1 MFDPHSNTLM
11 VKIILGIVL
20 GLVSVGMLLYLVPQ
34 PNTPLS
40 GGSQT
45 LANVAGQQ
53 ITVADVQRQLSLMSQ
68 RQQIPQQLR
77 GFYAQQIFNQLV
89 FSRVLAVEAS
99 RLGLRVSNQELADQI
114 HLILPQAF
122 PGGKWIGE
130 QAYSEM
136 VQQEF
141 GLTVQSFED
150 QLRQSILQQKF
161 RQLVTAGITVS
172 QQEVRE
178 AFLRQNEKVK
188 IDYVLAK
195 PSDLAAKLHPGQ
207 KELEAWYKAHMQEYQ
222 VPEQRAASYL
232 LLDRNLLQKN
242 ITIPQQQMLAYYK
255 KHIDLYQVPARANV
269 QHILF
274 MTIGKTSA
282 QIALLRKK
290 AEMVLNKL
298 RHGASFSKMA
308 KQYSDDPG
316 SKDKGG
322 HLGWILRGQ
331 TVPQFQHVA
340 FTLPVGQISNI
351 VQTQYGLDIIKVLG
365 REDAHTKSFAEVRS
379 QILHNM
385 MIERVAQE
393 AEKISSE
400 MADVVRNSNRQ
411 SIAAVKT
418 AVESAGLGPEVNA
431 SLVTGE
437 TPLVTVTEP
446 IGTFGNSQTVR
457 NALFAQRPGQLSLPI
472 RIKDG
477 YLILLVNKTVP
488 AHQGTFTEVRDRVQ
502 SDYLKAKSAE
512 LAHSDA
518 TQIASR
524 LQKGEK
530 LAAVAKSFGLKV
542 QTADFSRTGNVANA
556 PASKFLGAFS
566 APVGKTEGPEL
577 VGGNWVVYTV
587 TAHEKPNEAAFE
599 RQRGE
604 IRQELLTTAQ
614 NNAFDAFRRAIE
626 DQMKRQGKYTVSAEN
641 LKQLINP
648 SQS

>member
-1 MFDPHSNTLM
+1 M
-11 VKIILGIVL
+11 VKIVLGVVL

-40 GGSQT
+40 GGSET

-53 ITVADVQRQLSLMSQ
+53 ITVSDVQQQLNLMSQ
-68 RQQIPQQLR
+68 QQQIPQQLR
-77 GFYAQQIFNQLV
+77 GFYAQQIFDQMV
-89 FSRVLAVEAS
+89 FNRVLTVEAA
-99 RLGLRVSNQELADQI
+99 RLGLKVSNQELADTIRQ
-114 HLILPQAF
+114 ILPQAF
-122 PGGKWIGE
+122 PDGKWIGE

-136 VQQEF
+136 VQQGF
-141 GLTVQSFED
+141 GLSVQSFEN

-172 QQEVRE
+172 PEEVRE

-188 IDYVLAK
+188 IDYVLVK
-195 PSDLAAKLHPGQ
+195 PSDLAAKLHPSQ
-207 KELEAWYKAHMQEYQ
+207 SELEAWYKAHMSEYQ

-232 LLDRNLLQKN
+232 LLDRNLLQKST
-242 ITIPQQQMLAYYK
+242 TIPEQQMLAYYQ
-255 KHIDLYQVPARANV
+255 KHIDLYRVPARANV

-274 MTIGKTSA
+274 MTMGKTSA

-298 RHGASFSKMA
+298 QHGASFSKMA
-308 KQYSDDPG
+308 KEYSDDPG

-331 TVPQFQHVA
+331 TVSQFQHVA

-351 VQTQYGLDIIKVLG
+351 VQTQYGLEIIKVLA
-365 REDAHTKSFAEVRS
+365 REEAHTKSFAEVSS

-385 MIERVAQE
+385 SIDRVAQE
-393 AEKISSE
+393 AEQISSE

-411 SIAAVKT
+411 SIAAVEA
-418 AVESAGLGPEVNA
+418 AVESAGLGPEVKA
-431 SLVTGE
+431 SLVAGE

-446 IGTFGNSQTVR
+446 IGRFGNSQTVR
-457 NALFAQRPGQLSLPI
+457 NALFAQSLGQLSLPM
-472 RIKDG
+472 RVQDG
-477 YLILLVNKTVP
+477 YLILLVNKVVP
-488 AHQGTFTEVRDRVQ
+488 AHQGTFAEVHDRVL

-512 LAHSDA
+512 LAQSDA
-518 TQIASR
+518 AQIASR
-524 LQKGEK
+524 LQKAEQ
-530 LAAVAKSFGLKV
+530 LAAVAKSFGLTV

-556 PASKFLGAFS
+556 PASKFLAAFS
-566 APVGKTEGPEL
+566 APVGKMQGPEM
-577 VGGNWVVYTV
+577 VGQNWIVYTV
-587 TAHEKPNEAAFE
+587 AAHEKPSEAAFE
-599 RQRGE
+599 RQRSE

-614 NNAFDAFRRAIE
+614 DNAFDAFRRALE

-641 LKQLINP
+641 LKQLTNP

>member
-1 MFDPHSNTLM
+1 M
-11 VKIILGIVL
+11 VKIVLGLVL

-40 GGSQT
+40 SGSAT
-45 LANVAGQQ
+45 LANVAGQE
-53 ITVADVQRQLSLMSQ
+53 ITVGDVQRQLNLLSQ

-77 GFYAQQIFNQLV
+77 GFYAQQIFDQMV

-99 RLGLRVSNQELADQI
+99 RLGLSVSNQELADQI
-114 HLILPQAF
+114 RLILPQAF
-122 PGGKWIGE
+122 PGGRWIGV

-150 QLRQSILQQKF
+150 QLRQSILQQEF

-172 QQEVRE
+172 PEEVRE
-178 AFLRQNEKVK
+178 SFLRQNEKVK
-188 IDYVLAK
+188 IDYVLVK
-195 PSDLAAKLHPGQ
+195 PGDLAAKLHPSQ
-207 KELEAWYKAHMQEYQ
+207 SELEAWYKAHMSQYQ

-232 LLDRNLLQKN
+232 LLDRNLLQQN
-242 ITIPQQQMLAYYK
+242 TTIPQQQMLAYYH
-255 KHIDLYQVPARANV
+255 KHIGLYQVPDRVHV

-282 QIALLRKK
+282 QIALIRKK

-298 RHGASFSKMA
+298 RHGANFAKMA
-308 KQYSDDPG
+308 KEYSDDPG

-322 HLGWILRGQ
+322 DLGWILRGQ

-340 FTLPVGQISNI
+340 FTLPVGQISN
-351 VQTQYGLDIIKVLG
+351 VVETQYGLDIIKVLG
-365 REDAHTKSFAEVRS
+365 REEAHTKSFAEVRS

-385 MIERVAQE
+385 MIDRVGRE
-393 AEKISSE
+393 AEQISSE

-411 SIAAVKT
+411 SIAAVKA
-418 AVESAGLGPEVNA
+418 AVESAGLGPEVKA

-446 IGTFGNSQTVR
+446 IGRFGNSQTVR
-457 NALFAQRPGQLSLPI
+457 NALFAQSLGQISLPMQVN
-472 RIKDG
+472 DG
-477 YLILLVNKTVP
+477 YLILVVNKTVP
-488 AHQGTFTEVRDRVQ
+488 AHQGTFTEVQDRVQ

-512 LAHSDA
+512 VAHSDA

-530 LAAVAKSFGLKV
+530 LGAVAKSFGIDVK
-542 QTADFSRTGNVANA
+542 TADFSRTGNVANA
-556 PASKFLGAFS
+556 PARKFLSAFS
-566 APVGKTEGPEL
+566 APVGKAEGPEL
-577 VGGNWVVYTV
+577 VGQNWIIYTV
-587 TAHEKPNEAAFE
+587 TAHEKPSEAAFE
-599 RQRGE
+599 RQRSE

-614 NNAFDAFRRAIE
+614 DNAFDAFRRALE
-626 DQMKRQGKYTVSAEN
+626 DRMKRQGKYTVSAEN
-641 LKQLINP
+641 LKQLVNP